1 MTISRSWIS
10 IRVILI
16 ILMIIVGICSAR
28 ASDEIFEAEVSAIVD
43 GNTLTL
49 KFKDGDSYDVQLSG
63 IDSPELAQDFGE
75 EAKQF
80 LQKKLLSKRVKVQLL
95 GKDRWGNRLAVVW
108 LKGEVDLRVELLKE
122 GLAWTAERNPL
133 QELENV
139 RIEAQNKGK
148 GLWQATEPTPPW
160 IFRRQQSMLEAKGS

>member
-1 MTISRSWIS
+1 MTASRSWIS
-10 IRVILI
+10 IRIVLLILI
-16 ILMIIVGICSAR
+16 IIVAIYSAK
-28 ASDEIFEAEVSAIVD
+28 ASDQVVEAEVSAIVD
-43 GNTLTL
+43 GNTLTI
-49 KFKDGDSYDVQLSG
+49 KFKDGDAYDIHLSG
-63 IDSPELAQDFGE
+63 IDSPEPGQHFSE

-80 LQKKLLSKRVKVQLL
+80 LQKKALNKRVKLQLL

-133 QELENV
+133 PELENL

-160 IFRRQQSMLEAKGS
+160 VFRRQQTMLVAKGS

>member
-1 MTISRSWIS
+1 MTASRSWIS
-10 IRVILI
+10 IRVVLL
-16 ILMIIVGICSAR
+16 ILMIIVATFSAQ
-28 ASDEIFEAEVSAIVD
+28 ASDQLVDAEVSAIVD
-43 GNTLTL
+43 GNTLTI
-49 KFKDGDSYDVQLSG
+49 KFKDGDFYDVQLAG
-63 IDSPELAQDFGE
+63 IDSPEPGQDFSE

-80 LQKKLLSKRVKVQLL
+80 LQKKALNKRVKVQLL

-133 QELENV
+133 PELENV
-139 RIEAQNKGK
+139 RIEAQNKEK

-160 IFRRQQSMLEAKGS
+160 VFRRQQTMLVAKGS